1 VVFKDGLRAA
11 IVPIVT
17 IFGLDFA
24 GLLAGTV
31 FTEKI
36 FGIQG
41 LGLAALDAVQ
51 RTDLPIISATVL
63 IGATLIVCANIVVD
77 VLYSVIDPRVRLS

>member
-1 VVFKDGLRAA
+1 MFGYVVRRLVAGFLV
-11 IVPIVT
+11 IVAVSMVV
-17 IFGLDFA
+17 
-24 GLLAGTV
+24 AGTV

-63 IGATLIVCANIVVD
+63 IGATLIVVANIVVD
-77 VLYSVIDPRVRLS
+77 VLYSVIDPRVRLT